1 MKILIVGAGPIGC
14 YVGRLLALAGF
25 DVLICDKRESLL
37 REKCCTGLVTR
48 RIFEFVDVE
57 PFVLNKFS
65 KARLICGDLRN
76 SLRVDDYLIDR
87 KRFDFFMLREAV
99 DAGVRIF
106 LRHEF
111 AGIKDGKAL
120 FLNNG
125 RLVSYAFDCLIG
137 ADGVNSGVAKM
148 LGVRRRFF
156 YALQGKAFGEFNLNE
171 YKVYFGDF
179 APDFFGWIV
188 PENSKIARI
197 GMATRCD
204 LKERFRKFLSM
215 VGHIIDDLT
224 ELKFGMIPIYA
235 GQRCEFE
242 VLNKRGEGK
251 KVYLVGDAAC
261 QVKNTTGGG
270 IVPGLWAGRMLVEA
284 IKGGISY
291 EKLLKKKG
299 IRKFLKKHALVR
311 KLIDF
316 VPKGI
321 VVKNVRLFSRKLETR
336 DF

>member
-25 DVLICDKRESLL
+25 DVLLYDKRESLL

-48 RIFEFVDVE
+48 RVFEFVDVE

-65 KARLICGDLRN
+65 KAGLICGDLSS

-99 DAGVRIF
+99 DAGARIF

-111 AGIKDGKAL
+111 VSVKDGKAV
-120 FLNNG
+120 FLNKG
-125 RLVSYAFDCLIG
+125 KLVSYAFDCLIG

-148 LGVRRRFF
+148 LGIKRRFF
-156 YALQGKAFGEFNLNE
+156 YALQGKVLGEFNLNE

-188 PENSKIARI
+188 PENSRIARI

-204 LKERFRKFLSM
+204 LRRRFRKFLSA
-215 VGHIIDDLT
+215 VGYEIDDLT
-224 ELKFGMIPIYA
+224 KLKFGTIPIYA

-242 VLNKRGEGK
+242 IGKGK

-270 IVPGLWAGRMLVEA
+270 IVPGLWAGRMLVRAVKEG
-284 IKGGISY
+284 KGY
-291 EKLLKKKG
+291 EKTLKRNGFGGFLNKHRIVKMLVDFMPKEFV
-299 IRKFLKKHALVR
+299 IRNA
-311 KLIDF
+311 
-316 VPKGI
+316 
-321 VVKNVRLFSRKLETR
+321 RLGKRIFGWKRWR

>member
-48 RIFEFVDVE
+48 RVFEFVDVE

-65 KARLICGDLRN
+65 KARLICGDLSN

-99 DAGVRIF
+99 DVGARIF

-148 LGVRRRFF
+148 LGVKRRFF
-156 YALQGKAFGEFNLNE
+156 YALQGKVFGEFNLSE
-171 YKVYFGDF
+171 YGVYFGDF

-215 VGHIIDDLT
+215 IGYRIDDLT

-242 VLNKRGEGK
+242 IGKGK

-284 IKGGISY
+284 VKEGKGY
-291 EKLLKKKG
+291 ERLLKEKG
-299 IRKFLKKHALVR
+299 IRRFLRRHALVR

-316 VPKGI
+316 VPNGI
-321 VVKNVRLFSRKLETR
+321 VVKNVKFGSKILGWHKGR
-336 DF
+336 DN